1 MKAIQL
7 NCTDAYGAMLW
18 DLSSD
23 HTESFC
29 KAWNIQA
36 RHCWN
41 VDRATHVY
49 LVENYFCSD
58 LVSLRNQ
65 IYSRYC
71 NFVKKLKESPSR
83 EVKLLFT
90 VLSKDARSPTN
101 RNIHFLNQ
109 IVKVDVVETPKIEL
123 KPLFPKALGQQ
134 NDSWRLRLLD
144 LFLEARKNVEYR
156 SSLNLSATYV
166 KAMIDSLCIS

>member
-1 MKAIQL
+1 M
-7 NCTDAYGAMLW
+7 
-18 DLSSD
+18 
-23 HTESFC
+23 
-29 KAWNIQA
+29 
-36 RHCWN
+36 
-41 VDRATHVY
+41 
-49 LVENYFCSD
+49 
-58 LVSLRNQ
+58 
-65 IYSRYC
+65 
-71 NFVKKLKESPSR
+71 
-83 EVKLLFT
+83 KLLFT

-123 KPLFPKALGQQ
+123 KALFPKASGPQ